1 MEEENNPE
9 KGKNPK
15 KSLSNLARFS
25 SVGIQM
31 GVIIGLFTWLGTY
44 LDGKYATKTPWW
56 TIGLSLFGVTVSL
69 ALIIREAIKMSKE
82 DE

>member
-1 MEEENNPE
+1 MEDKNSK
-9 KGKNPK
+9 KGN
-15 KSLSNLARFS
+15 SQLARFS

-44 LDGKYATKTPWW
+44 LDGKYHTKTPWW
-56 TIGLSLFGVTVSL
+56 TIGLSLFGVAASL
-69 ALIIREAIKMSKE
+69 VLIIREVIKMGKE